1 MKKNTVRRRPSKVV
15 NLLFLLV
22 GMLCFVY
29 YFANGFLIR
38 FGQSLLWLW
47 PLIGTALLVRFAL
60 VARMIRTGRP
70 SPLPRGFLHHRAG
83 REGQR
88 NLSQRRAAQP
98 H

>member
-70 SPLPRGFLHHRAG
+70 SPLPARVPARHTRAG
-83 REGQR
+83 GCRAR
-88 NLSQRRAAQP
+88 HPVRR
-98 H
+98 